1 MAYGLIRNIG
11 CVVQEERLIL
21 HKRSHCWQW
30 TLPEFLTK
38 TPFLKRVLTGWP
50 SRSWLSRRKWTS
62 CHYRHQPRHHQVS
75 VCICICIAI
84 ITNCWWPTVL
94 EQERMEIKILSHWI
108 LISYSKEREPL
119 WNRVVTTGRIKSLHT
134 PREDY
139 AELIIKLSLFLAI
152 ILCKSIK
159 KLSQN
164 TLHLC
169 SPTFPNLRS

>member
-1 MAYGLIRNIG
+1 MSF
-11 CVVQEERLIL
+11 
-21 HKRSHCWQW
+21 KRKGWFFIKDHIVDNGHSQNFWPRPH
-30 TLPEFLTK
+30 FS
-38 TPFLKRVLTGWP
+38 RVLTGWP
-50 SRSWLSRRKWTS
+50 SRPWLSRRKWTS

-75 VCICICIAI
+75 ICICICIAI

-134 PREDY
+134 PREDN
-139 AELIIKLSLFLAI
+139 AALIIKLSLFLAI

-164 TLHLC
+164 TLPLR
-169 SPTFPNLRS
+169 SPTFANLCS